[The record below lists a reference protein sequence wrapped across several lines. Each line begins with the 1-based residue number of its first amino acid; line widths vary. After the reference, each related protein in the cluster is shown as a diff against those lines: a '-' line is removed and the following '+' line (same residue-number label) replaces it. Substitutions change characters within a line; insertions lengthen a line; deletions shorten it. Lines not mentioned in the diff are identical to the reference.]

1 MFYIEELGSML
12 VIRGDRSMT
21 HNSYIKEVKVL
32 STSYPLHV
40 NFGDPE
46 DNPLSA

>member
-12 VIRGDRSMT
+12 VIQGDRSMT
-21 HNSYIKEVKVL
+21 HNSYIKELKVL
-32 STSYPLHV
+32 SISYPLQV
-40 NFGDPE
+40 NFRDPE